1 MMRPRKS
8 GYEILCERGL
18 RYTRFDGQQIL
29 FGLVV
34 SGCIRFLVIGKGLIL
49 HTAPMG
55 SKKVSSNWIGLLY
68 PNEECLRNRL

>member
-1 MMRPRKS
+1 MMRPGKS

-18 RYTRFDGQQIL
+18 RCTRIDEQQIL

-49 HTAPMG
+49 HTAPHG
-55 SKKVSSNWIGLLY
+55 EQKSFLELDRAFIS
-68 PNEECLRNRL
+68 

>member
-1 MMRPRKS
+1 MLRPGKS

-18 RYTRFDGQQIL
+18 RCTRIDEQQIL

-49 HTAPMG
+49 HTAPHG
-55 SKKVSSNWIGLLY
+55 EQKSFLELDRAFIS
-68 PNEECLRNRL
+68 